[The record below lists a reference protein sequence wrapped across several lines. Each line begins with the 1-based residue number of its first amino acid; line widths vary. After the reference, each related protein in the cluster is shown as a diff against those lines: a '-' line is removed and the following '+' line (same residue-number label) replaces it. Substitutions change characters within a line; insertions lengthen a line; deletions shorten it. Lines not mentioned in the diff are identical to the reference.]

1 MVEGSVVKSEIR
13 MPMTAAMQR
22 GARRLARAGMSLL
35 FPAGCTF
42 CECAVASPT
51 DEIGLCLACRG
62 LFLEGNLPR
71 CGRCGARL
79 PSELSQ
85 APSCQYCEKAR
96 LKFRSVLALG
106 VYRGELRKAVLQMKH
121 LAGDA
126 LSMAV
131 GGLLCQE
138 LGDALARLE
147 PEVVVPVP
155 LHWSRRL
162 ARRTSSPEILAKCLA
177 TALRIPVCGGLLV
190 QRRKT
195 PPQVGLTAG
204 RRFRNVRG
212 AFRATVGYDLGAARV
227 LLVDDVLTT
236 GATCSEAA
244 KVLLASGAS
253 SVDVVVAAR
262 AEGL

>member
-1 MVEGSVVKSEIR
+1 M
-13 MPMTAAMQR
+13 
-22 GARRLARAGMSLL
+22 
-35 FPAGCTF
+35 
-42 CECAVASPT
+42 
-51 DEIGLCLACRG
+51 
-62 LFLEGNLPR
+62 
-71 CGRCGARL
+71 
-79 PSELSQ
+79 
-85 APSCQYCEKAR
+85 
-96 LKFRSVLALG
+96 
-106 VYRGELRKAVLQMKH
+106 
-121 LAGDA
+121 
-126 LSMAV
+126 
-131 GGLLCQE
+131 
-138 LGDALARLE
+138 
-147 PEVVVPVP
+147 PVP

-177 TALRIPVCGGLLV
+177 TALQIPVCGGLLV

-244 KVLLASGAS
+244 KVLLAAGAS